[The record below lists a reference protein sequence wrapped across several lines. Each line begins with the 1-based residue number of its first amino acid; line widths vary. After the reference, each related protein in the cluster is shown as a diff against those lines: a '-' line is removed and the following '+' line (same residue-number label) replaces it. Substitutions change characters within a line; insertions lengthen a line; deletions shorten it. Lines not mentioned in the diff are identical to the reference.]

1 MCPQT
6 SALSHV
12 PAFAFSTSPAHCLLC
27 SAQPADWF
35 ATAESKEYNYIPCY
49 SDKEYVKGAVVAH
62 TFETFNSNG
71 DGGTHTEYFLGEIT
85 HPYKKVCWLQFPGEQ
100 LRSYPLKSKEYNRTW
115 FFVKASAA
123 GSDSEDDP
131 ERFYMNGD
139 GDDRGMATDS
149 EAELESDPVAA
160 ESADSGAESD

>member
-71 DGGTHTEYFLGEIT
+71 DGTHTEYFLGEIT
-85 HPYKKVCWLQFPGEQ
+85 HPFKKVCWLQFPGEQ

-123 GSDSEDDP
+123 GSDSEDDL
-131 ERFYMNGD
+131 ERFYKNGD

-160 ESADSGAESD
+160 ESDSGAESD